1 MTLMDV
7 TMVVF
12 PVFFRYKKI
21 NKIKFIEIIE
31 NGTHLSKSIII
42 NLPRMK
48 RSNQN
53 HGYPISDELL
63 NFSQIFCH
71 TCKIHGYGFLSY
83 NVLVLCV

>member
-1 MTLMDV
+1 MMSFEAFSYPTSLHSLTNNVLEEESRLHITMTLMDV

-12 PVFFRYKKI
+12 PIFLRYKKI

-48 RSNQN
+48 RSNQ
-53 HGYPISDELL
+53 IMDI
-63 NFSQIFCH
+63 Q
-71 TCKIHGYGFLSY
+71 
-83 NVLVLCV
+83 